1 MAGNTVV
8 GTKQGALWN
17 WVAVWPLVNK
27 AQGGA
32 MKYVNNGPGIAVGD
46 SVLVEGDIRGV
57 VICDFDNWQ
66 CLTGYEGWLT
76 KEEMVG
82 GGFLSSGV
90 LIETAEIGIVHYALR
105 DAEIALVAR
114 AEADPHP

>member
-1 MAGNTVV
+1 
-8 GTKQGALWN
+8 
-17 WVAVWPLVNK
+17 
-27 AQGGA
+27 

-66 CLTGYEGWLT
+66 CLAGYEGWLT

-90 LIETAEIGIVHYALR
+90 LIETAEIGIVHYALP
-105 DAEIALVAR
+105 DDEIALVAR